1 MVWKRNWG
9 RVCGGRLG
17 VTLVAVV
24 GGVLE
29 SWGIMEGF
37 GIYLV
42 GGGGMEMRGD
52 VCVVS
57 KDGSTE
63 K

>member
-1 MVWKRNWG
+1 
-9 RVCGGRLG
+9 
-17 VTLVAVV
+17 
-24 GGVLE
+24 
-29 SWGIMEGF
+29 MEGF

-42 GGGGMEMRGD
+42 GGGGMKMRGD

-63 K
+63 N